1 MCNDF
6 LYTIKYEERPMEDV
20 CVQYQKDKQKLHKLL
35 DDELKKT
42 IDAFNGV
49 IHIPINKKDLGLFEF
64 GRWYELNDK
73 VRVKRRKQRFHSLL
87 CFDTEVEEGGEF
99 GRHFHE
105 DLIESC
111 DIVYGEMKDLED
123 GEIYREG
130 DIMEYG
136 KGKEHQPIALKKT
149 KLHVLFKP

>member
-1 MCNDF
+1 MF
-6 LYTIKYEERPMEDV
+6 LNIKYEPKTINEI
-20 CVQYQKDKQKLHKLL
+20 CVNINSDFNELNSLL
-35 DDELKKT
+35 DDRLKRT

-49 IHIPINKKDLGLFEF
+49 IHTPINKKDLGLFEF
-64 GRWYELNDK
+64 GRWYDLNDK

-87 CFDTEVEEGGEF
+87 CFDTEVKEGGEF

-130 DIMEYG
+130 DIMEYS
-136 KGKEHQPIALKKT
+136 KGKAHQPIALKKT